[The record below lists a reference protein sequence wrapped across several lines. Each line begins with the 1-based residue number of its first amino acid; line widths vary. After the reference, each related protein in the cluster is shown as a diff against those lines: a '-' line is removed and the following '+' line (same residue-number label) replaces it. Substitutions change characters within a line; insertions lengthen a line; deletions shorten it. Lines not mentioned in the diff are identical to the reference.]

1 MRPSTAGGERVPSS
15 SERSSSVVAA
25 GGENPAPVP
34 LPLPPPPPPPPPV
47 ASARSFNLRAPGG
60 TLARLTLHGPPD
72 GLPLTPGATLRGT
85 LDLRPSQQRAPEPS
99 SPANGGAAAAAADG
113 DGKAEREKAP
123 PPPPPPICARFAVAL
138 ESVEAVAS
146 KWAIRG
152 PAAAAAATPA
162 SRRVAAAD
170 EAAAAC
176 AHLRLAHFELS
187 VPPDAA
193 FVSGDAAGQRAVGAA
208 AGDGGVARL
217 RRRVVFFGGRRRRR
231 GRRRRGRRQRRE
243 RRSDGDGDKGGGLWA
258 RSPSSSTAARGA
270 REPRLPASE
279 KATWPP
285 PPLLE
290 WELPIAV
297 VAAALTS
304 DRPARDSQTSASPR
318 FVTTTKSKI

>member
-1 MRPSTAGGERVPSS
+1 MRPSTAGGEGVPSS

-25 GGENPAPVP
+25 GGEKPAPVP
-34 LPLPPPPPPPPPV
+34 LTLPPPPPPPPPV

-99 SPANGGAAAAAADG
+99 SPANGGAAAADG

-152 PAAAAAATPA
+152 AGGGGAA

-176 AHLRLAHFELS
+176 AHLRLAHFELA
-187 VPPDAA
+187 VPPDAPLSQA
-193 FVSGDAAGQRAVGAA
+193 TPLVSVRWALRLEMAASHDYDPGGGGRGG
-208 AGDGGVARL
+208 GDG
-217 RRRVVFFGGRRRRR
+217 
-231 GRRRRGRRQRRE
+231 E
-243 RRSDGDGDKGGGLWA
+243 EDDGDQGSLWA
-258 RSPSSSTAARGA
+258 RSPSSQRRPGA
-270 REPRLPASE
+270 PATPLPPPRPTL
-279 KATWPP
+279 PP

-297 VAAALTS
+297 VAF
-304 DRPARDSQTSASPR
+304 DE
-318 FVTTTKSKI
+318 